1 MESDNLND
9 NQVQQPVVENVA
21 LQQIQGESAVQPVVE
36 QPVVDVP
43 VQPKKKSKTG
53 VIVAA
58 IVFSCLLFVMLGAG
72 LVLMLFHF
80 NPDFISRDITNVN
93 KVEKKVTISE
103 NGIADSVEKIYN
115 SVVIVK
121 NYKNSQLSSTGS
133 GFIYKKSENRYYIIT
148 NYHVIQGG
156 TEISVVF
163 TNKSE
168 KYVKVEGGD
177 KYSDIAVLSIDTD
190 MDLEVAELGS
200 STDMRVG
207 DTVFAL
213 GTPLDSNIYSWT
225 VTRGILSGKD
235 REVEVSTNGY
245 STDWVMLVL
254 QTDAAINSG
263 NSGGP
268 LCNGAGQVIGVT
280 NMKLVTSGVEGMG
293 FAIPIESAESY
304 ANDIVS
310 GKEVSRPKIGVSM
323 SDASS
328 EPVAEKYGVKAREG
342 ALITDMEKGSP
353 ADKAGLK
360 VGDILIAM
368 NDEEITSTAS
378 LRYRLY
384 KYKSGDTVD
393 IKFIRDA
400 KEYSTK
406 LKLG

>member
-1 MESDNLND
+1 MENENPNN
-9 NQVQQPVVENVA
+9 NQVQQPVVENVV
-21 LQQIQGESAVQPVVE
+21 LNQIQESPIVQPVVNE
-36 QPVVDVP
+36 SKP
-43 VQPKKKSKTG
+43 PKKKSKTG
-53 VIVAA
+53 VIIAA
-58 IVFSCLLFVMLGAG
+58 IVFLCLLFVTLGAG
-72 LVLMLFHF
+72 LVLILFHF
-80 NPDFISRDITNVN
+80 HPDFITRDITNVN
-93 KVEKKVTISE
+93 KVEKEVTISE
-103 NGIADSVEKIYN
+103 NGIADSVDKIYN
-115 SVVIVK
+115 SVVIIK

-133 GFIYKKSENRYYIIT
+133 GFIYKKSGNKYYIIT

-156 TEISVVF
+156 TEISAIF

-177 KYSDIAVLSIDTD
+177 KYSDIAVLSIETD
-190 MDLEVAELGS
+190 MNLEVAELGS

-207 DTVFAL
+207 DTVFAM
-213 GTPLDSNIYSWT
+213 GTPLDSKIYSWT

-268 LCNGAGQVIGVT
+268 LCNGSGQVIGVT
-280 NMKLVTSGVEGMG
+280 NMKLVTNGVEGMG

-342 ALITDMEKGSP
+342 ALITDLEKGSP
-353 ADKAGLK
+353 AEAAGLK

-368 NDEEITSTAS
+368 NDDEITSTAS

-393 IKFIRDA
+393 IKFIRDG
-400 KEYSTK
+400 KDYSTK

>member
-1 MESDNLND
+1 MEND
-9 NQVQQPVVENVA
+9 VNNNQPQQTVVENVA
-21 LQQIQGESAVQPVVE
+21 LKAVVE
-36 QPVVDVP
+36 EPTVQQVVAEPVN
-43 VQPKKKSKTG
+43 QKKKSKTG
-53 VIVAA
+53 IIVAA
-58 IVFSCLLFVMLGAG
+58 IVFSCLLFIMLGAG
-72 LVLMLFHF
+72 LVLLLFHF
-80 NPDFISRDITNVN
+80 NPDLITRDITNVN
-93 KVEKKVTISE
+93 KVEKEVTVNE
-103 NGIADSVEKIYN
+103 NGIADSVEKVYD

-121 NYKNSQLSSTGS
+121 TYKNRQLSSTGS
-133 GFIYKKSENRYYIIT
+133 GFIYKKSGNKYYIIT

-156 TEISVVF
+156 TDISVVF

-177 KYSDIAVLSIDTD
+177 KYSDIAVLSIETD
-190 MDLEVAELGS
+190 MDLTVSEIGS

-304 ANDIVS
+304 ANDIIS

-342 ALITDMEKGSP
+342 ALVTDLEHGSP
-353 ADKAGLK
+353 AEEAGLK

-368 NDEEITSTAS
+368 NDEDITSTAS

-393 IKFIRDA
+393 IKFIRDG